1 MALVAMV
8 ATVSLSS
15 SPSSSSSLSSLFLVA
30 GVGAAH
36 PPSLQLNNN
45 SHHHHNNNNKM
56 THSRQQHRH
65 SSNIRGGSISEEGG
79 GAKEVSSAAGVLL
92 PIGNTMDINNISSN
106 SPRSRASLVV
116 VQPDSLHRNA
126 VADNDA
132 RSVFTK
138 VHPWPI
144 PEDVVLQQQQQQ
156 QQLHLP
162 LQQMQVSSETFRFN
176 NNDDNVNVVS
186 YYPQQQQQQQQQS
199 PNEQYSQQQQQL
211 RQGLHVAN
219 YMPSSLP
226 QGVEVALLPSPLE
239 DLDVISGK
247 QVILRPRLS
256 NNKNDY
262 VGDVADPESKVRMMP
277 PPPLG
282 INAAESASSS
292 SASSNNVAVVGV
304 DSPPQSQPIVYYYDP
319 QTLLQSPSVLL
330 QSSSSS
336 SSNGKVVENVD
347 LYLDTTPE
355 LTLPEIVYTSS
366 GTPLTLEQVHAGGK
380 NEVFL
385 EIKKPPPPKQEESA
399 VWKSSASSSSGV
411 VETEARMSS
420 SNPWNAVQNKLL
432 HLHNGGGSNSD
443 ASGAGSG
450 GASWH
455 SQDQLIVFFTVATMA
470 IMVGALSARRLRNQ
484 RILESCMH
492 PDLNDDDDDDDN
504 LEDFHVIGSVTR
516 SSSISRSRN
525 HHGGG
530 GIRYDKKYDLD
541 TGVGGSRSVVSGFS
555 AITGSGGVGKLKSSD
570 LGALLGGGNY
580 GTNGMNGGGG
590 RLHWRG
596 GDVEKFDV

>member
-1 MALVAMV
+1 
-8 ATVSLSS
+8 
-15 SPSSSSSLSSLFLVA
+15 
-30 GVGAAH
+30 
-36 PPSLQLNNN
+36 
-45 SHHHHNNNNKM
+45 M
-56 THSRQQHRH
+56 THSRKQHQH
-65 SSNIRGGSISEEGG
+65 SSNILRGGSISEEDGG
-79 GAKEVSSAAGVLL
+79 TKEASSAAVVLL
-92 PIGNTMDINNISSN
+92 PIGNTVDINNSSSD
-106 SPRSRASLVV
+106 SPRSRASLEV

-126 VADNDA
+126 VADNNDP

-156 QQLHLP
+156 QQQLHLP
-162 LQQMQVSSETFRFN
+162 PQQMQVSSETVRFN
-176 NNDDNVNVVS
+176 NNDDNVSAVS
-186 YYPQQQQQQQQQS
+186 YYPQQQQQQQQQQN

-226 QGVEVALLPSPLE
+226 QGVKSALLPSPLE

-247 QVILRPRLS
+247 QVILRPRLTYS
-256 NNKNDY
+256 KNDNA
-262 VGDVADPESKVRMMP
+262 GDVADPESKARMLP

-292 SASSNNVAVVGV
+292 STSSNNVVGVGV

-319 QTLLQSPSVLL
+319 QTLLRSPSVLL

-347 LYLDTTPE
+347 PYLDTTPE

-399 VWKSSASSSSGV
+399 VWKSSASGSSGI

-443 ASGAGSG
+443 AGGAGSG

-470 IMVGALSARRLRNQ
+470 VMVGALSARRLRNQ

-492 PDLNDDDDDDDN
+492 PDLDDDDDD

-516 SSSISRSRN
+516 SSSNSWSRK

-541 TGVGGSRSVVSGFS
+541 TGDGGSRSVVSGFS

-570 LGALLGGGNY
+570 FGALLGGGNY

-590 RLHWRG
+590 GGGGRLHWRG